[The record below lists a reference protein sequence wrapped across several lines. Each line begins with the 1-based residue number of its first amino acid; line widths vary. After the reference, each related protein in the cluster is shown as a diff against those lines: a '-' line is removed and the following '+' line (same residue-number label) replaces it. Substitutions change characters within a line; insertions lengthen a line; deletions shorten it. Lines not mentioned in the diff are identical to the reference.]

1 MKRFLAVL
9 FLKNMELAWN
19 EDDADVIISKPNV
32 SCKEECDQYLSIPAI
47 SAKSGPLVWWQQN
60 QDRFPH
66 VAKMARQHLGV
77 PATSASV
84 ERVFSGVGLTFSD
97 HQERFYS

>member
-1 MKRFLAVL
+1 M
-9 FLKNMELAWN
+9 
-19 EDDADVIISKPNV
+19 IISQPNV

-47 SAKSGPLVWWQQN
+47 SAKSDPLVWWQQN

-84 ERVFSGVGLTFSD
+84 ERLTFSD
-97 HQERFYS
+97 LRQNMKDSTLESICWIKYNL